1 MMVVFVRSVK
11 GSITPPWTL
20 CNHRLCCFVDT
31 FGAYSLHSFLK
42 ANIRDVD
49 KKAWWLPIFKQDKY
63 FNTEAWRRELLKTA
77 KQWYQEASVL
87 LDRPS
92 YIQKYWCMKLAV
104 PPEVTNV
111 YIAWLKWFVEFAQ
124 KVYDLEA
131 EVDIWGIP

>member
-1 MMVVFVRSVK
+1 M
-11 GSITPPWTL
+11 
-20 CNHRLCCFVDT
+20 
-31 FGAYSLHSFLK
+31 K

-49 KKAWWLPIFKQDKY
+49 KKAWWLPIFKQDTY
-63 FNTEAWRRELLKTA
+63 FNTEAWRGELLKTA

-124 KVYDLEA
+124 KVYDLQA